1 MKTIRNSVFE
11 TNSSSM
17 HAFSIS
23 NTGNGGNDA
32 FGGLGQ
38 LLMMQQMLGG
48 GMGGFDGLNFAD
60 MLNLDFDSDD
70 EDEEKEE
77 APKPKKKKAKKAVET
92 TEEEAE

>member
-1 MKTIRNSVFE
+1 MLQLMVMKSLMGGNS
-11 TNSSSM
+11 N
-17 HAFSIS
+17 I
-23 NTGNGGNDA
+23 GNGGNDA

-70 EDEEKEE
+70 EDEEET
-77 APKPKKKKAKKAVET
+77 PKPKKKKAKKAVET